1 MKRKPDFFNI
11 KHEINGYTFYE
22 SSSDQHSR
30 VYVPRTEDFIE
41 FIDAL
46 WSLLPQERRTKYARR
61 NKKMFKRYPWLF
73 VKNRW
78 DGGIWL
84 WDKDGNFKLN
94 WFDYHEGD
102 FLEEVNPHMFFS
114 MQEEIAAELRENAPN
129 SFYYYMIMDIKEK
142 WWTLRWYDSGFTSNG
157 HKIIQKYCDLYEVEL
172 GWREKSPYHQEYDED
187 DDDSNS

>member
-46 WSLLPQERRTKYARR
+46 WSLLPQERRTRYARR
-61 NKKMFKRYPWLF
+61 NKRMFKRYPWLF

-84 WDKDGNFKLN
+84 WTKTAILN
-94 WFDYHEGD
+94 
-102 FLEEVNPHMFFS
+102 
-114 MQEEIAAELRENAPN
+114 
-129 SFYYYMIMDIKEK
+129 
-142 WWTLRWYDSGFTSNG
+142 
-157 HKIIQKYCDLYEVEL
+157 
-172 GWREKSPYHQEYDED
+172 
-187 DDDSNS
+187 